1 MKKVVILFVALVSAF
16 ALVSCGGENI
26 KPTGNKVVDELN
38 TKLSTVTITGFP
50 SGKES
55 SSATWD
61 MKLTLAI
68 PVVKEVLPRVPGG
81 WVLQVTGHSDA
92 EGGVTSADNYKLSS
106 ARAKMVYDRLLQKGV
121 RDPKLTQKGVA
132 GTMMSGKC
140 GKMGAC
146 QRRVSFRIV
155 PLK

>member
-1 MKKVVILFVALVSAF
+1 MKKAFLLSIAVSAAF
-16 ALVSCGGENI
+16 ALLSCGGENI
-26 KPTGNKVVDELN
+26 KPTGNKTVDELN
-38 TKLSTVTITGFP
+38 KSLSTVTITGFP
-50 SGKES
+50 SGKDS

-61 MKLTLAI
+61 YKLTLAI
-68 PVVKEVLPRVPGG
+68 PVVKETLPKVPGG

-92 EGGVTSADNYKLSS
+92 EGGITSADNYKLSA
-106 ARAKMVYDRLLQKGV
+106 ARAKMVFDRLREKGV
-121 RDPKLTQKGVA
+121 KDPKVTQKGVA

-155 PLK
+155 PK

>member
-1 MKKVVILFVALVSAF
+1 MKKVLLVCIALSVV

-38 TKLSTVTITGFP
+38 TKLSTVSITGFP

-55 SSATWD
+55 SNATWD
-61 MKLTLAI
+61 MKLTIAI

-92 EGGVTSADNYKLSS
+92 EGGITSADNYKLSA
-106 ARAKMVYDRLLQKGV
+106 ARAKMVYDRLREKGV
-121 RDPKLTQKGVA
+121 KDPKVTQKGVA

-155 PLK
+155 PK

>member
-1 MKKVVILFVALVSAF
+1 MKKAILVFVAAASVF

-38 TKLSTVTITGFP
+38 TKLSTVSITGFP

-55 SSATWD
+55 SNASWD
-61 MKLTLAI
+61 MKLTIAI
-68 PVVKEVLPRVPGG
+68 PVVKEVIPRVPGG

-92 EGGVTSADNYKLSS
+92 EGGITAPDNYRLSA
-106 ARAKMVYDRLLQKGV
+106 ARARMVFDRLRAKGV
-121 RDPKLTQKGVA
+121 WDPKVTQKGVA

-140 GKMGAC
+140 GKMGDC

-155 PLK
+155 PK

>member
-1 MKKVVILFVALVSAF
+1 MKKSIALLVALLSVI
-16 ALVSCGGENI
+16 ALISCGGENI

-50 SGKES
+50 SGKETS
-55 SSATWD
+55 NAAWD
-61 MKLTLAI
+61 MKLTIAI

-81 WVLQVTGHSDA
+81 WSLQVTGHSDA
-92 EGGVTSADNYKLSS
+92 EGGITAENNYKLSA
-106 ARAKMVYDRLLQKGV
+106 ARAKMVFDRLKEKGV
-121 RDPKLTQKGVA
+121 KDPKLTQKGVA
-132 GTMMSGKC
+132 GTMMSGAC

-155 PLK
+155 PK

>member
-1 MKKVVILFVALVSAF
+1 MKKALFVLIALSVV

-55 SSATWD
+55 SNATWD
-61 MKLTLAI
+61 LKLTMAI

-92 EGGVTSADNYKLSS
+92 EGGITSADNYKLSA
-106 ARAKMVYDRLLQKGV
+106 ARAKMVYDRLIQKGV

-155 PLK
+155 AK

>member
-1 MKKVVILFVALVSAF
+1 MKKTLLALIALSVA

-38 TKLSTVTITGFP
+38 TKLSTVSITGFP
-50 SGKES
+50 SGKET

-61 MKLTLAI
+61 MKLTIAI

-92 EGGVTSADNYKLSS
+92 EGGITAANNYKLSA
-106 ARAKMVYDRLLQKGV
+106 ARAKMVFDRLREKGV
-121 RDPKLTQKGVA
+121 KDPKVTQKGVA

-155 PLK
+155 PK

>member
-1 MKKVVILFVALVSAF
+1 MKKVIIFVAALSVL

-50 SGKES
+50 SGKDS
-55 SSATWD
+55 SNATWD
-61 MKLTLAI
+61 VKLTIAV
-68 PVVKEVLPRVPGG
+68 PVVKEVLPKVPGG

-92 EGGVTSADNYKLSS
+92 EGGITSPDNYKLTD
-106 ARAKMVYDRLLQKGV
+106 ARAKMVYDRLIQKGV
-121 RDPKLTQKGVA
+121 RDPKLTRKGVA

-140 GKMGAC
+140 GKMGDC

-155 PLK
+155 PK